1 MSESGNVKIPGR
13 MKLLLFGNGLHN
25 KKTFSQ
31 AAKMALYLI
40 SYDLTTAA
48 GDYTSLIDALEK
60 LGAKRV
66 SFCQWIAR
74 NDATTEQVFDFV
86 RIVGRLDPQDCLI
99 VVSVSEWVAANPEF
113 PISEV

>member
-1 MSESGNVKIPGR
+1 

-48 GDYTSLIDALEK
+48 GDYSYLLSALEK

-66 SFCQWIAR
+66 SFCQWMVR
-74 NDATTEQVFDFV
+74 NEVTAEQVFDFV
-86 RIVGRLDPQDCLI
+86 RIVGNLDPQDCLL
-99 VVSVSEWVAANPEF
+99 VVFVSEWVAANPEF
-113 PISEV
+113 PI